1 MTCLKTVLTCSAVLV
16 AFTVLAQPGE
26 KQRSENAAKMKAAL
40 TMRVGQWD
48 EEAKLVR
55 RKKEPAPPKAA
66 KPQKE
71 ATVEVEAVKTG
82 TALVVGDAITTG
94 AKKGVTV
101 TAGAVGVQKISPNSA
116 VRYVSFNPPALD
128 PTKKSTIELELTKG
142 EVQHR
147 TGKLASGSVYR
158 SRSMPRL
165 AASAGTAYAVRLVG
179 SEFEVFVAEGQVKV
193 ALDRAPET
201 VLTVGARQKTLVGQT
216 LPAAPL
222 PFTAADEARARA
234 LLSIP
239 ISSMIGYTDP
249 LELKREDA
257 EEIVA
262 IDVRPVLAI
271 ERASVLEAKWRAN
284 SVVVPGGRTFWTVDR
299 MGVRREIGKGYQFV
313 EASKLGGVILGL
325 DPDTK
330 ELYAFDIEGNKRFV
344 ASDYEGFVSLA
355 PNGSRALV
363 KLKKW
368 SFEGEGASRNASQKT
383 DLYLVSTSGVLLQR
397 VGVLGSDGGVPEV
410 FWRKAGKRLVVVTR
424 WTTGAEKSFT
434 SVALPEFDSAFV
446 TMRTIELNYPLS
458 TEGKWKIDVTASGRW
473 IIAVLGDETR
483 IIDADAGKTI
493 SIRNVTETREIPGET
508 ALFVKTGDGGASK
521 VEGFPQPPSMLG
533 DGQPPRL
540 VPLQNSDSVPSEPK
554 VWAVSPNGE
563 LITFRSSKTSTV
575 HVADSL
581 DLKRFSDVYVGMA
594 ADYEC
599 EWVSG
604 DEVYYKE
611 TRKVGEKIEVEE
623 ILIKLAVQRE
633 GARPRRFPGNPDRT
647 SEWPQ
652 FTSDLDSQRFIEMFL
667 YDMGPDGTLIGGSK
681 YIRGTVARSFILRP
695 QNGGTLDYVQ
705 HGYSLGSGLSGL
717 AKDGTI
723 YGREFAILPDGRY
736 VALPPGHESAGQIL
750 PNGRML
756 LEGGKEWDPK
766 DHGPK
771 YPIGDGKPY
780 GGRVSDVPWIPLGAA
795 IHEVSENGL
804 ILYLEE
810 TSEDRPRKFWIGDGR
825 KNPVLAEAMAPRTMS
840 SFCLGMDGSLVYSYS
855 SMRHN
860 EPMKTAIFKV
870 GLTGQAVEILNETY
884 DHKPDISV
892 SVRGTTSEGLVFG
905 TISEPIPGTRGMVI
919 PADCFVVI
927 KGEMVLLSER
937 MGPGWKLGMVKVKA
951 SGALIGAVYRDGKP
965 VLMVPNLYD
974 LLARSPS
981 TAPSP
986 PVRPS
991 PSGLP
996 VGEYEGA
1003 VYRGGRRDQSSRDMA
1018 ARSAPGVQFSLSA
1031 DGGYRFMQGSSDLS
1045 RIEGPPIL
1053 IAEGKATLQGKE
1065 MVLKPTRPG
1074 TSQLSVLGWRF
1085 DRELRLQIEADGS
1098 LSFVGRPNGA
1108 TDPPPPGTELRLVKR
1123 S

>member
-1 MTCLKTVLTCSAVLV
+1 MSFLKTALTLSALLC
-16 AFTVLAQPGE
+16 ALTALAQPGE

-48 EEAKLVR
+48 DEAKLVR
-55 RKKEPAPPKAA
+55 RKKDPNPPKQG

-71 ATVEVEAVKTG
+71 ATVEVESVKTG

-94 AKKGVTV
+94 VKKGVTV

-165 AASAGTAYAVRLVG
+165 AASAGTAYAVKLVG

-193 ALDRAPET
+193 ALDKAPDT
-201 VLTVGARQKTLVGQT
+201 VLTVRARQKTLVGQT

-239 ISSMIGYTDP
+239 INSMIGYTDP
-249 LELKREDA
+249 VELRREDA

-271 ERASVLEAKWRAN
+271 ERATVLAAKWREN

-299 MGVRREIGKGYQFV
+299 LGVRREIGKGYEFV

-330 ELYAFDIEGNKRFV
+330 ELYAFDIEGSKRFV
-344 ASDYEGFVSLA
+344 ASDYEGFISLA

-363 KLKKW
+363 RLKKW
-368 SFEGEGASRNASQKT
+368 GFEGEGDSRRMSQSV
-383 DLYLVSTSGVLLQR
+383 DMYLVSTRGLLQQR
-397 VGVLGSDGGVPEV
+397 VSVLGTDGRDPEI

-424 WTTGAEKSFT
+424 WKTAKTHT
-434 SVALPEFDSAFV
+434 SVAVPEFDSQWI
-446 TMRTIELNYPLS
+446 TMRTIKLQYPLS
-458 TEGKWKIDVTASGRW
+458 TEGEWKIEVTPSGRW
-473 IIAVLGDETR
+473 IIATLGDETR
-483 IIDADAGKTI
+483 VIDVDAGERVSLK
-493 SIRNVTETREIPGET
+493 NVIEHREIPGET
-508 ALFVKTGDGGASK
+508 ALFVKMADGSASK
-521 VEGFPQPPSMLG
+521 VEGFPQPFNPLEE
-533 DGQPPRL
+533 GQPPRL
-540 VPLQNSDSVPSEPK
+540 VSLQSSDSIPSEPK

-563 LITFRSSKTSTV
+563 LITFRSPKTSTV

-581 DLKRFSDVYVGMA
+581 DLKRFSDVYVGMVP
-594 ADYEC
+594 DYEC

-611 TRKVGEKIEVEE
+611 TRKEGETTKVEE
-623 ILIKLAVQRE
+623 VLIKLAVQRE

-647 SEWPQ
+647 SELPQ
-652 FTSDLDSQRFIEMFL
+652 FISDLDSQGFIEMFL
-667 YDMGPDGTLIGGSK
+667 YDMGFDGTLIGGSK

-723 YGREFAILPDGRY
+723 FGREFAILPDGRY
-736 VALPPGHESAGQIL
+736 VALPPGYESAGQIL

-766 DHGPK
+766 DRGPK

-780 GGRVSDVPWIPLGAA
+780 GGRVSDVPWIPLGAT

-810 TSEDRPRKFWIGDGR
+810 TAEDRPRKFWIGDGR
-825 KNPVLAEAMAPRTMS
+825 RNPVLAQAMVPRTMS
-840 SFCLGMDGSLVYSYS
+840 SFALGMDGSLVYSYS

-870 GLTGQAVEILNETY
+870 GLTGQALEVLNDTY

-892 SVRGTTSEGLVFG
+892 SVKGTTSEGLVFG
-905 TISEPIPGTRGMVI
+905 TLYEPLPGTRGLSI

-927 KGEMVLLSER
+927 NGEIVFLSEK

-951 SGALIGAVYRDGKP
+951 SGALIGAVYKDGKP

-974 LLARSPS
+974 LLSR
-981 TAPSP
+981 TAPP
-986 PVRPS
+986 PVTQAAP
-991 PSGLP
+991 PGTLP
-996 VGEYEGA
+996 AGEYGGV
-1003 VYRGGRRDQSSRDMA
+1003 VYRGGRRNQQSSDA
-1018 ARSAPGVQFSLSA
+1018 ASAVQFRLDA
-1031 DGGYRFMQGSSDLS
+1031 DGTYRFSQGSGGLT
-1045 RIEGPPIL
+1045 RIEGEPIL
-1053 IAEGKATLQGKE
+1053 ITEGKATLQGKE
-1065 MVLKPTRPG
+1065 LVLKPSRKG
-1074 TSQLSVLGWRF
+1074 TSQLSILGWRF
-1085 DRELRLQIEADGS
+1085 DQELRLRVESDGS
-1098 LSFVGRPNGA
+1098 LSFLGRPNGV
-1108 TDPPPPGTELRLVKR
+1108 TDPPPPGTELRLVKK